1 MQSRKGK
8 GGWGRVVRLAHSASD
23 NINFGCN
30 LESSNNSN
38 SNSSPRE
45 NKELNR
51 CERRVKAVASQ
62 EGRWGGEWQRRL
74 KAHKNNSEQSR
85 KKAAQN
91 VK

>member
-1 MQSRKGK
+1 MQGAGQEGEWE
-8 GGWGRVVRLAHSASD
+8 GGEGCWGRVVRLAHSASD

-51 CERRVKAVASQ
+51 CERRVKAESRR
-62 EGRWGGEWQRRL
+62 EGGVSAEAEG
-74 KAHKNNSEQSR
+74 A
-85 KKAAQN
+85 
-91 VK
+91 